1 MLCSF
6 TLCAYIL
13 CSPVLRSRQL
23 CLEGALSR
31 HKLSS
36 QMHCMIVEP
45 HAAPRPRPRR
55 TGLAP
60 FRAEVPWS
68 ARHRAGESGTTA
80 GTAGT
85 VAAAV
90 AAAGTVAAFAA
101 VAVAAGCEVSGRL
114 SERASAL
121 QLPPHLH
128 ATAISDETKC
138 LLDGTRR

>member
-1 MLCSF
+1 M
-6 TLCAYIL
+6 L

-45 HAAPRPRPRR
+45 HASPRPRPRR
-55 TGLAP
+55 AGLAP

-80 GTAGT
+80 STANNAGT
-85 VAAAV
+85 
-90 AAAGTVAAFAA
+90 
-101 VAVAAGCEVSGRL
+101 VAAGCEVSGRL

-128 ATAISDETKC
+128 ATAISEETKC
-138 LLDGTRR
+138 LLDGTRNSEL

>member
-1 MLCSF
+1 
-6 TLCAYIL
+6 
-13 CSPVLRSRQL
+13 
-23 CLEGALSR
+23 
-31 HKLSS
+31 
-36 QMHCMIVEP
+36 MHCMIVEP
-45 HAAPRPRPRR
+45 HASPRPRPRR

-85 VAAAV
+85 VAAA
-90 AAAGTVAAFAA
+90 AAAAAAATA

-128 ATAISDETKC
+128 ATAISEETKC